1 MAYLQLA
8 HFKGALSLGRPY
20 RSHEGFEH
28 VMNVLLTVSG
38 SPDDMRVGLRRLLP
52 ALPQGHHACLCH
64 QNLRY

>member
-28 VMNVLLTVSG
+28 VTNVLLTGSG
-38 SPDDMRVGLRRLLP
+38 SPDMLVGLRQLLLAC
-52 ALPQGHHACLCH
+52 ALATYGRLCH
-64 QNLRY
+64 QNLL